1 MKAAAAIILLALGL
15 LLTSC
20 ANSYRMYSGRRLAN
34 DEVAILEQPG
44 AGPAMVLSVD
54 GKPYD
59 GALTWAGV
67 GRHRWELLPGAHR
80 VEVDMRAFAGES
92 HSGGPQTIAFTAK
105 AGQVYQVSYRQTSP
119 TRSGFLSESFNWAP
133 AIWPQHPVTDA
144 DRVKANKG

>member
-1 MKAAAAIILLALGL
+1 MKSARAITLFAVAIFLMA
-15 LLTSC
+15 C
-20 ANSYRMYSGRRLAN
+20 ANSYRMYSGDRLPNNA
-34 DEVAILEQPG
+34 VAILEQPG

-67 GRHRWELLPGAHR
+67 GKHRWELLPGVHR

-105 AGQVYQVSYRQTSP
+105 AGQVYEVSYRQTSA
-119 TRSGFLSESFNWAP
+119 TRSRFLSESFHWAP
-133 AIWPQHPVTDA
+133 AIWPQHAVTDA
-144 DRVKANKG
+144 DRIRAKKG